1 MVGSCLK
8 ASTGLATHGFCRT
21 RPSPGRFSRSE
32 IVCRSGFGSENE
44 KRGSSA
50 KKKGRRK
57 APSGPSPKEQLK
69 RLQEDEKIYREEME
83 KKYATSVND
92 TPEEEEEDAVVP
104 EQITDRMLR
113 RILLFS
119 GGPLLLG
126 MMLFPLFYYIKK
138 VQGIDLPVWAVYIVQ
153 TGVFGGALVGISY
166 GIVSASFDPAR
177 EGTLLG
183 WSEFKTNL
191 PQVLD
196 SFKRKKN

>member
-1 MVGSCLK
+1 MLWSSLN
-8 ASTGLATHGFCRT
+8 ASTGLATRGLA
-21 RPSPGRFSRSE
+21 RPTSGRAFRYE
-32 IVCRSGFGSENE
+32 TVCRSGFGSENE
-44 KRGSSA
+44 KRSSSSA

-57 APSGPSPKEQLK
+57 APKGPSPKEQLK
-69 RLQEDEKIYREEME
+69 RLQEDEKKYREEME
-83 KKYATSVND
+83 RKYATSVSD
-92 TPEEEEEDAVVP
+92 APEEDDSDAVVP

-126 MMLFPLFYYIKK
+126 MLLFPLFYYIKK

-166 GIVSASFDPAR
+166 GIVSASFDPTR
-177 EGTLLG
+177 EGSLLG
-183 WSEFKTNL
+183 WNEFQANL

-196 SFKRKKN
+196 SFRRKKN